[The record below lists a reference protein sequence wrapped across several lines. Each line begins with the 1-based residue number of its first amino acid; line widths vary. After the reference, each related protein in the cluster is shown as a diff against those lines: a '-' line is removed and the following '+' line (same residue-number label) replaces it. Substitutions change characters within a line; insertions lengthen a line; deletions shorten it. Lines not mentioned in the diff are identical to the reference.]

1 MINKLEK
8 SKTANF
14 KLEVPILFLVFNR
27 LDTTILVFSAIK
39 KIQPSK
45 LYIASD
51 GPRESRPE
59 EIKAVNDVREFL
71 LSNIDWDCEILTLFN
86 VSNLGCKKS
95 VSNAINWFF
104 DQEEMGIVLEDDC
117 LPSQS
122 FFQYCQELLYKYEHD
137 QRIFLITGYNKQ
149 NEWKVT
155 ENDYFFSNLGGIWGW
170 ASWRRAWEH
179 YDVNLSDIDYFISQ
193 DGFQKSLGNYLGDLK
208 QHMIYNSVIRD
219 NVDTWAMQWGYAR
232 HKNNAL
238 TCIPSVSLIKNIG
251 FGENATHTFGDNLDG
266 VVDHEIIFPLREN
279 HFIVSDESYDELL
292 FLKPNFLSRIRNKLK
307 KFLIMIKLKKN
318 QS

>member
-1 MINKLEK
+1 VEN
-8 SKTANF
+8 SQTANF

-27 LDTTILVFSAIK
+27 LDTTTLVFSAIK
-39 KIQPSK
+39 KMQPSR

-51 GPRESRPE
+51 GPRDSHPSEM
-59 EIKAVNDVREFL
+59 KAVSDVREFL
-71 LSNIDWDCEILTLFN
+71 LSNIDWDCEIATLFN
-86 VSNLGCKKS
+86 DSNLGCKTS

-104 DQEEMGIVLEDDC
+104 GQEEMGIVLEDDC

-122 FFQYCQELLYKYEHD
+122 FFQYCQELLFKYEHD

-149 NEWKVT
+149 NEWKVS

-179 YDVNLSDIDYFISQ
+179 YDVNLSDIDHFISQ
-193 DGFQKSLGNYLGDLK
+193 DGFQKSLGNSLGDLK

-251 FGENATHTFGDNLDG
+251 FGEGATHTFGDNLDG
-266 VVDHEIIFPLREN
+266 VAEHEITFPLREN

-292 FLKPNFLSRIRNKLK
+292 FIRPNLASRIKNKLK
-307 KFLIMIKLKKN
+307 NFLIMTKVIKN
-318 QS
+318 Y

>member
-238 TCIPSVSLIKNIG
+238 TCIPSFSLIKNIG

-292 FLKPNFLSRIRNKLK
+292 FLRPNLLSRIRNKLK

>member
-8 SKTANF
+8 SKAANF

-71 LSNIDWDCEILTLFN
+71 LSNIDWDCEIFTLFN

-179 YDVNLSDIDYFISQ
+179 YDVNLSDIDHFISQ

-266 VVDHEIIFPLREN
+266 VVDHEITFPLREN

-292 FLKPNFLSRIRNKLK
+292 FLRPNFLSRIRNKLK

>member
-1 MINKLEK
+1 MEN
-8 SKTANF
+8 SQTANF
-14 KLEVPILFLVFNR
+14 KLEVPVLFLVFNR
-27 LDTTILVFSAIK
+27 LDTTTLVFSAIK
-39 KIQPSK
+39 KMQPSR

-51 GPRESRPE
+51 GPRDSHPSEM
-59 EIKAVNDVREFL
+59 KAVSDVREFL
-71 LSNIDWDCEILTLFN
+71 LSNIDWDCEIATLFN
-86 VSNLGCKKS
+86 DSNLGCKTS

-104 DQEEMGIVLEDDC
+104 GQEEMGIVLEDDC

-122 FFQYCQELLYKYEHD
+122 FFQYCQELLFKYEHD

-149 NEWKVT
+149 NEWKVS

-179 YDVNLSDIDYFISQ
+179 YDVNLSDIDHFISQ
-193 DGFQKSLGNYLGDLK
+193 DGFQKSLGNSLGDLK

-251 FGENATHTFGDNLDG
+251 FGEGATHTFGDNLDG
-266 VVDHEIIFPLREN
+266 VAEHEITFPLREN

-292 FLKPNFLSRIRNKLK
+292 FIRPNLASRIKNKLK
-307 KFLIMIKLKKN
+307 NFLIMTKVIKN
-318 QS
+318 Y

>member
-1 MINKLEK
+1 VEN
-8 SKTANF
+8 SQTANF
-14 KLEVPILFLVFNR
+14 KLEVPVLFLVFNR
-27 LDTTILVFSAIK
+27 LDTTTLVFSAIK
-39 KIQPSK
+39 KMQPSR

-51 GPRESRPE
+51 GPRDSHPSEM
-59 EIKAVNDVREFL
+59 KAVSDVREFL
-71 LSNIDWDCEILTLFN
+71 LSNIDWDCEIATLFN
-86 VSNLGCKKS
+86 DSNLGCKTS

-104 DQEEMGIVLEDDC
+104 GQEEMGIVLEDDC

-122 FFQYCQELLYKYEHD
+122 FFQYCQELLFKYEHD

-149 NEWKVT
+149 NEWKVS

-179 YDVNLSDIDYFISQ
+179 YDVNLSDIDHFISQ
-193 DGFQKSLGNYLGDLK
+193 DGFQKSLGNSLGDLK

-251 FGENATHTFGDNLDG
+251 FGEGATHTFGDNLDG
-266 VVDHEIIFPLREN
+266 VAEHEITFPLREN

-292 FLKPNFLSRIRNKLK
+292 FIRPNLASRIKNKLK
-307 KFLIMIKLKKN
+307 NFLIMTKVIKN
-318 QS
+318 Y

>member
-8 SKTANF
+8 FQSANF
-14 KLEVPILFLVFNR
+14 KLEVPVLFLVFNR
-27 LDTTILVFSAIK
+27 LDTTTLVFSAIK

-179 YDVNLSDIDYFISQ
+179 YDVNLSDIDHFISQ

-266 VVDHEIIFPLREN
+266 VADHEITFPLREN

-292 FLKPNFLSRIRNKLK
+292 FLRPNFLSRIRNKLK
-307 KFLIMIKLKKN
+307 KF
-318 QS
+318 